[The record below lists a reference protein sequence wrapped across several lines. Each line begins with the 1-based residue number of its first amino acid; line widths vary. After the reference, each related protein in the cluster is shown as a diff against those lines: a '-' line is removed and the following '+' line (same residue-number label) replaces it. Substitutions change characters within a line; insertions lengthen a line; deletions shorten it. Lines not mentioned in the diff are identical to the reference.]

1 MTNKRSFNF
10 YRNLL
15 WIWDIVSLNL
25 VLYICVLTI
34 SRANA
39 LQENE
44 YLLYFATINLV
55 WMGMV
60 YMTSLYLTKDWLNF
74 ESFSK
79 RTLRCYLL
87 TVSLTLMGMFL
98 YHYSYSRFF
107 ITITFIG
114 FGLMLVVN
122 RVFFFMLVQYLRS
135 HAAFKKNVVVL
146 GYNHISKKLI
156 HYLQHETKLVNVIA
170 CFEDEENVREL
181 SSFPIKDSL
190 KECIPFSIENQVTEI
205 YSTLAPESHPYLYEL
220 AKDAEKNFI
229 HFKFV
234 PDYHF
239 FVNRN
244 IYVDFVDDIPV
255 LSLRNEPLDDTGNRI
270 KKRLFDIAF
279 SLLVIVFIL
288 SWLVPIIAI
297 LIKLDSKGPV
307 FFTQLRSGKNNL
319 PFRCIKFRSLH
330 INDEAHSKQVTKGDN
345 RITRVGRILRKTNLD
360 ELPQFF
366 NVFQNEMSIVGP
378 RPHML
383 KHTEDFSHLYKQ
395 YMVRHFVKPGLT
407 GWAQVHG
414 FRGEIRDNKLLRKRI
429 EHDIWYL
436 ENWSLWLDLRIIL
449 LTIYVTIKGDKNAF

>member
-1 MTNKRSFNF
+1 MNKRRFNF
-10 YRNLL
+10 YRTVL
-15 WIWDIVSLNL
+15 WIWDLVSLNL
-25 VLYICVLTI
+25 ILYIAALTI

-39 LQENE
+39 FNE
-44 YLLYFATINLV
+44 SEYMFYFATINLS
-55 WMGMV
+55 WMAIV
-60 YMTSLYLTKDWLNF
+60 YVNALYLSKDWLNF

-79 RTLRCYLL
+79 RTLKCY
-87 TVSLTLMGMFL
+87 VLTLMFTLLAIFL
-98 YHYSYSRFF
+98 YHYSYSRVF
-107 ITITFIG
+107 IISTFTG
-114 FGLMLVVN
+114 FGIMLVVN

-135 HAAFKKNVVVL
+135 QAAFKRNVVVL
-146 GYNHISKKLI
+146 GYNQISRKLI

-170 CFEDEENVREL
+170 CFEDDEKIKEL
-181 SSFPIKDSL
+181 SSFPIKDNL
-190 KECIPFSIENQVTEI
+190 RECIPFSIDNHVTEI

-279 SLLVIVFIL
+279 STLVIVFIL

-297 LIKLDSKGPV
+297 LIKLNSKGPV
-307 FFTQLRSGKNNL
+307 FFTQMRSGKNNM
-319 PFRCIKFRSLH
+319 PFKCIKFRSLKV
-330 INDEAHSKQVTKGDN
+330 NDEAHSKQVTKDDSRMTKLGKF
-345 RITRVGRILRKTNLD
+345 LRKSNLD

-366 NVFQNEMSIVGP
+366 NVFMNDMSIVGP

-414 FRGEIRDNKLLRKRI
+414 FRGEIRENKLLRKRI

-436 ENWSLWLDLRIIL
+436 ENWSLWLDIRIVL
-449 LTIYVTIKGDKNAF
+449 LTVYVTLKGDKNAF